1 MKKKPKIIIVMP
13 AYYAEKTLAKTLAD
27 VPKGLAEE
35 IILVDDGSK
44 DQTVAIALKLDLTV
58 FQHSHNV
65 GYGGNQKTCYWE
77 ALKRKPDIVI
87 MLHPDY
93 QYDGTRA
100 KELVKPILDGRY
112 DIVLGNRV
120 HYRNQVLSGGMP
132 FYKYLGNRFLT
143 FLQNIAMGQ
152 NLPEWHSGFRAFKID
167 VLEKVPFHRF
177 SNDFIFDQEILISAR
192 SFKFRIGTVNVPCRY
207 FSDASSIE
215 LKRSIIYGLGII
227 AVLLSFILHQAGVI
241 KDNRF
246 ID

>member
-1 MKKKPKIIIVMP
+1 MP

-87 MLHPDY
+87 MLHPYY

>member
-1 MKKKPKIIIVMP
+1 MP